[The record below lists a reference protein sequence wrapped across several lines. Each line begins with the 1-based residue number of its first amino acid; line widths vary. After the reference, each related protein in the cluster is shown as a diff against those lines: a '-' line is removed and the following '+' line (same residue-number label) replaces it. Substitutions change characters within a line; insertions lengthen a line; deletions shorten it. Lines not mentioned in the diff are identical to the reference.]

1 MPRSEDFNRN
11 EVLEQ
16 AKNIFWKKGYNGTSM
31 QDLVDATGLNRSSI
45 YNSFGNKK
53 DLYEQTLK
61 KYQDDSRS
69 LFDKVKE
76 KNRNA
81 LESIGLVFLYVLDE
95 ILLDKE
101 SKGCMLINCYTEMGN
116 QDNDL
121 KNLLDAN
128 QEKLHGI
135 FESLVI
141 KGQEDGS
148 VRNNESSDLLAH
160 YLVST
165 FQGFRI
171 TGLRIQNPKVLKSII
186 QNTLKTIA

>member
-148 VRNNESSDLLAH
+148 VHNNESSDLLAH